1 MTTTKKK
8 MVLVRTYSAG
18 VHFGEL
24 ESRNGQEV
32 TLTKC
37 RRIWSWQGANS
48 LNEIA
53 NNGVASGSKIS
64 EVSLRNTLPQ
74 AIEIIDMAPAAI
86 KKMAELGW
94 GK

>member
-1 MTTTKKK
+1 MATKKK
-8 MVLVRTYSAG
+8 VVLIRTQSAG
-18 VHFGEL
+18 VHFGTL
-24 ESRNGQEV
+24 ESRKGQEV
-32 TLTKC
+32 VLSQA

-53 NNGVASGSKIS
+53 AAGVAVGSKIS
-64 EVSLRNTLPQ
+64 DKTASVLLTQ
-74 AIEIIDMAPAAI
+74 MIEMHDMSPAAT

>member
-1 MTTTKKK
+1 MAKKK

-24 ESRNGQEV
+24 ESRKGQEV
-32 TLTKC
+32 TLVRC

-53 NNGVASGSKIS
+53 NSGVGTGSKIS
-64 EVSLRNTLPQ
+64 EVSARNTLPQ
-74 AIEIIDMAPAAI
+74 AIEILDMAPVAV
-86 KKMAELGW
+86 KRMAELGW

>member
-1 MTTTKKK
+1 MATTNKK

-24 ESRNGQEV
+24 ESRKGQEV
-32 TLTKC
+32 TLINC
-37 RRIWSWQGANS
+37 RRIWNWQGANS

-53 NNGVASGSKIS
+53 NSGVAIGSKVS
-64 EVSLRNTLPQ
+64 EVSARNVLTQ
-74 AIEIIDMAPAAI
+74 AIEILDMAPAAV
-86 KKMAELGW
+86 KRMAELGW

>member
-8 MVLVRTYSAG
+8 MVLVRTYLAG

-24 ESRNGQEV
+24 VSRKGQEAV
-32 TLTKC
+32 IARC

-53 NNGVASGSKIS
+53 NSGVATGSKIS
-64 EVSLRNTLPQ
+64 EPTASVTLTQ
-74 AIEIIDMAPAAI
+74 VIEVLDMAPAAI
-86 KKMAELGW
+86 KRMAELGW